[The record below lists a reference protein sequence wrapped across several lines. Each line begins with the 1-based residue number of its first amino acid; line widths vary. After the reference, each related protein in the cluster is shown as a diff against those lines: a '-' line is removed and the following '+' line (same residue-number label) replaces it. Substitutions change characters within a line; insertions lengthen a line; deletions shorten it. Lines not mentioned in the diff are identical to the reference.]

1 MTGTAVLENPNSL
14 IRPISPFLELGAY
27 ETLWSHSKTSFRT
40 IARLFDQRPGAVPSD
55 FVPESEALHQ
65 AESVKDIL
73 SRAGVGRFGVRVHGA
88 GDYPEKL
95 RNADFPVELLYFQ
108 GWWDLVESP
117 CVAVVGTREPSDEGR
132 ARARKLVRNLIDDGF
147 TIISGLAK
155 GIDTEAHQTAI
166 EAGGRTIA
174 VIGTPL
180 NIRYPKENA
189 QLQTQMAEEQ
199 LLISQVPVVRYQQT
213 PNPTANRFFFVE
225 RNITM
230 AALSQATIIVEA
242 GETSGT
248 LVQARHALKHGR
260 KLFILDS
267 NFKNPALSWPAKFE
281 EQGAIRVRE
290 YEDIRVHL
298 GTTPFQN

>member
-1 MTGTAVLENPNSL
+1 MTSAAVLENPNSL

-27 ETLWSHSKTSFRT
+27 ETLWSHDKTSFRT

-55 FVPESEALHQ
+55 FVPEEEAMER
-65 AESVKDIL
+65 AESVKEIL
-73 SRAGVGRFGVRVHGA
+73 VRAGVGRFGVRVHGA

-95 RNADFPVELLYFQ
+95 RNADYPVELLYFQ
-108 GWWDLVESP
+108 GWWDLGESP
-117 CVAVVGTREPSDEGR
+117 SVAVVGTREPSDEGR
-132 ARARKLVRNLIDDGF
+132 ARARKLVKHLVEDGF
-147 TIISGLAK
+147 TIVSGLAK
-155 GIDTEAHQTAI
+155 GIDTEAHRTAI

-180 NIRYPKENA
+180 NIRYPKENTE
-189 QLQTQMAEEQ
+189 LQAQMAEEQ
-199 LLISQVPVVRYQQT
+199 LVISQVPVVRYQQT
-213 PNPTANRFFFVE
+213 QNPTANRFFFVE

-260 KLFILDS
+260 KLFILES
-267 NFKNPALSWPAKFE
+267 NFRNPSLTWPAKFE

-290 YEDIRVHL
+290 YEDIRAHL
-298 GTTPFQN
+298 AHPSLKD